1 MLLVVMMIPLSSAW
15 MKSAIMLDQ
24 IFLRAQFI
32 FMTCILESSINFLAS
47 SLFIGMITCL
57 QDRLFVVMLIF
68 SLDLTLVLLMIFWTK
83 SIFLFDIKIKE
94 WELSFLFYFLSHFIF
109 QVILYFSIPRTLRL
123 WLEVIG
129 HTVTSVTSDRVVT
142 TLIIGLKRRK

>member
-68 SLDLTLVLLMIFWTK
+68 SLDLTLVPLMIFWTK

-142 TLIIGLKRRK
+142 TLIIGLKRKK

>member
-47 SLFIGMITCL
+47 SLFISMITCL

-109 QVILYFSIPRTLRL
+109 QVILYFYIPRTLRL